1 MTSDQIENFVLKKH
15 IDKSIL
21 QINFKTRQS
30 IKGIFI
36 KTNDYDEL
44 KSKNFWRIV
53 SESHID
59 SWKTSHDN
67 NLAKIFNGS
76 EITRLTPVAVK

>member
-36 KTNDYDEL
+36 KTNDYAEL
-44 KSKNFWRIV
+44 RAKNFWRIV
-53 SESHID
+53 GGLNIEEYRNVVLKSNED
-59 SWKTSHDN
+59 DF
-67 NLAKIFNGS
+67 L
-76 EITRLTPVAVK
+76 E